1 MTWVKHCGEPSNVI
15 QGTPLS
21 KMTVSYYLSWF
32 FLLNEMSK
40 SSHLKSGEV
49 SISFSRT
56 AFLITFFT
64 YVRFF
69 PLSKIL
75 LKCPFFYGA

>member
-32 FLLNEMSK
+32 FLLNEMSVK
-40 SSHLKSGEV
+40 HM
-49 SISFSRT
+49 RT
-56 AFLITFFT
+56 
-64 YVRFF
+64 V
-69 PLSKIL
+69 
-75 LKCPFFYGA
+75 